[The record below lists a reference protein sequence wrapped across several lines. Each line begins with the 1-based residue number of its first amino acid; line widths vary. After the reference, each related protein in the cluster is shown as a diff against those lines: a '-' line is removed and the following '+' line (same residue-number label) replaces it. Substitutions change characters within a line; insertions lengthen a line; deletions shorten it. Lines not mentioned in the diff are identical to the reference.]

1 MNAKTSCLSKSNDDL
16 DFGRGPRGVVWR
28 EVDEPTYV
36 GIRYQKGVAGRWIL
50 TFSGG
55 IRTKVTCLVI
65 NGAVLLGC

>member
-1 MNAKTSCLSKSNDDL
+1 MMTWILGGDREES
-16 DFGRGPRGVVWR
+16 FGGVWR

-36 GIRYQKGVAGRWIL
+36 GIWYQKRVAGRWIL
-50 TFSGG
+50 FSGG